1 MTNIAVAHRSTQSET
16 ATSLP
21 VFVLKGRKVISLFKN
36 ILLVFEVIQNN
47 SIFCSLSNTDAKF
60 SPILCRYLLI
70 VANLEAFR
78 VK

>member
-1 MTNIAVAHRSTQSET
+1 
-16 ATSLP
+16 
-21 VFVLKGRKVISLFKN
+21 VISLFKN
-36 ILLVFEVIQNN
+36 VLLAFEVIQNN

-60 SPILCRYLLI
+60 FSRSLSLFI